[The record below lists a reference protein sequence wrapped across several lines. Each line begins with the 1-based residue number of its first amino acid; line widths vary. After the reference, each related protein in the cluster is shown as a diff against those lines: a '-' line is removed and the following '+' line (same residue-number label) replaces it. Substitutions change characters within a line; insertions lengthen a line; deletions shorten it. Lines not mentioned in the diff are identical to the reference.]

1 MFLFVE
7 LEQDR
12 LVAKMRELN
21 LRPVEIAPRKE
32 VLDRIKSKLGKRAV
46 QAVVLLRGGY
56 AHNYTTVYSYFVKR
70 LIGYILKVPL
80 RTRSTGPN

>member
-32 VLDRIKSKLGKRAV
+32 VLDRIKSKLGKRVV
-46 QAVVLLRGGY
+46 QAVVATSTSR
-56 AHNYTTVYSYFVKR
+56 KR
-70 LIGYILKVPL
+70 LIGKVPL
-80 RTRSTGPN
+80 RTRSRHRA